1 LHSPTPHNLRFFQSR
16 RAGSG
21 HAQPLGIFSY
31 RLKFRWAAAISFVM
45 SILPTLFTVEALA
58 VELNFDRRTVGRA
71 LRDVPADGQSKGRP
85 AWRLQTA
92 IKVLNRRAGGTGTG
106 SEAAVD
112 EIEALTE
119 KLQAGFDRASEIAD
133 IEERRVLLK
142 ELGPSV
148 GKLDRLMEAQDGDDI
163 VLALLH
169 REAMR
174 DAILQFN
181 ELYGPTQ
188 PPPSA

>member
-1 LHSPTPHNLRFFQSR
+1 MEQPCGKSAKGSLFVETGDSP
-16 RAGSG
+16 
-21 HAQPLGIFSY
+21 
-31 RLKFRWAAAISFVM
+31 M
-45 SILPTLFTVEALA
+45 SMTPTLHTIEGIAI
-58 VELNFDRRTVGRA
+58 ELGFDRRTVARN
-71 LRDVPADGQSKGRP
+71 LRDVPPDGTLRGKP
-85 AWRLQTA
+85 AWRMRTA
-92 IKVLNRRAGGTGTG
+92 VKVLNRRDDRSGTG

-188 PPPSA
+188 APPSA

>member
-1 LHSPTPHNLRFFQSR
+1 
-16 RAGSG
+16 
-21 HAQPLGIFSY
+21 
-31 RLKFRWAAAISFVM
+31 M
-45 SILPTLFTVEALA
+45 SMTPTLHTIEGIAI
-58 VELNFDRRTVGRA
+58 ELNFDRRTVARA
-71 LRDVPADGQSKGRP
+71 LRDVPGDGQVRGKP

-92 IKVLNRRAGGTGTG
+92 LKVLNRRDDRSGTG

-188 PPPSA
+188 APPSA